1 MAKAKPIVGIDPQA
15 PLIVNAAL
23 ILGTRLGEML
33 AYESALSD
41 PDRVYEL
48 HQMRIAAKRL
58 RYTMEMFQDA
68 YEAFSRF
75 GKPFAA
81 ATDEIKQLQEHLG
94 ELHDADVLAPQL
106 TEHLARLL
114 KPGYGTDKRGEPVVG
129 VHHVD
134 FDACQ
139 GLLTLCQEIR
149 TQRDARYRQLLE
161 HWEQLQA
168 QDYFG
173 KLRALLRDALEEASL
188 YTTAAHA
195 RAVLTS
201 PAEAGPTPCAVT
213 PKDKSA
219 NGKNNLVKA
228 GDGEQTPP
236 QKA

>member
-68 YEAFSRF
+68 YTAFSRD

-81 ATDEIKQLQEHLG
+81 AIEEVKALQEHLG
-94 ELHDADVLAPQL
+94 EIHDADVLVPQL

-114 KPGYGTDKRGEPVVG
+114 KKGFGKDSRDEPIVG
-129 VHHVD
+129 VHRAD
-134 FDACQ
+134 FAAGQ
-139 GLLTLCQEIR
+139 GLLTLCRE
-149 TQRDARYRQLLE
+149 TQAARDARYQQLRA
-161 HWEQLQA
+161 HWEQLRTQN
-168 QDYFG
+168 YF
-173 KLRALLRDALEEASL
+173 
-188 YTTAAHA
+188 
-195 RAVLTS
+195 
-201 PAEAGPTPCAVT
+201 
-213 PKDKSA
+213 
-219 NGKNNLVKA
+219 
-228 GDGEQTPP
+228 
-236 QKA
+236 